1 VRNRL
6 ERFAASRPERVANLL
21 VQTPRHGPPLGKPVA
36 VRIQADDYGVAKRI
50 AAEIKAELASVPGVF
65 NIEDNVPEG
74 RLELQIALDEHRASL
89 HGLTFEDVAV
99 ALRAANDGLVP
110 STFKDPSSDEDVDI
124 RVLLEPSQRAQM
136 ADLLDVEVRAPQGYR
151 VELGEVARLDLSRG
165 YQRLYH
171 YDARRSVVVYADV
184 DERNATSEAVNADLE
199 SRFADIPERFAGV
212 NLVFGGEAEQ
222 TRQTFDDAR
231 RALGVALLAIYAIL
245 ATLFRSYLQPLVVM
259 SVVAF
264 AFIGVFLGLFVTGG
278 AISMWV
284 LYAGV
289 GLAGIVVN
297 DSLVLLDFVN
307 KERARGASLDE
318 AVRNASFRR
327 FRPILLTTLT
337 TIAGLLPMALG
348 LTGKSLVFGPFA
360 TAIVFGLLVAS
371 GLTLFVVPALYLS
384 FEDVHARLGA
394 HRRRPALPPAAD

>member
-1 VRNRL
+1 
-6 ERFAASRPERVANLL
+6 
-21 VQTPRHGPPLGKPVA
+21 
-36 VRIQADDYGVAKRI
+36 
-50 AAEIKAELASVPGVF
+50 
-65 NIEDNVPEG
+65 
-74 RLELQIALDEHRASL
+74 
-89 HGLTFEDVAV
+89 
-99 ALRAANDGLVP
+99 
-110 STFKDPSSDEDVDI
+110 
-124 RVLLEPSQRAQM
+124 
-136 ADLLDVEVRAPQGYR
+136 
-151 VELGEVARLDLSRG
+151 
-165 YQRLYH
+165 
-171 YDARRSVVVYADV
+171 
-184 DERNATSEAVNADLE
+184 VNAHLE
-199 SRFADIPERFAGV
+199 ARFADVPQRFAGV

-222 TRQTFDDAR
+222 TRRTFDDAR
-231 RALGVALLAIYAIL
+231 RALGVALLVIYAIL

-278 AISMWV
+278 SISMWV

-307 KERARGASLDE
+307 REQERGTPIDE
-318 AVRNASFRR
+318 AVRIASFRR

-371 GLTLFVVPALYLS
+371 GLTLFVVPALYLT
-384 FEDVHARLGA
+384 FEDVHARFGSRS
-394 HRRRPALPPAAD
+394 RRRPTLPPAAGPGAAT